1 MAKKWF
7 GPKLTAE
14 DQLSADLDA
23 ASEFLLGQT
32 NKVYTNYIDQYFD
45 LFDRF
50 LEGFRATVFSPN
62 AMRCSQRVRS
72 SALAFNQTF
81 MYYLDPR
88 GGVDTYVF
96 NFTKVVSS
104 SGADAFGECYTTSFN
119 IYQYIMMRAA

>member
-1 MAKKWF
+1 
-7 GPKLTAE
+7 
-14 DQLSADLDA
+14 
-23 ASEFLLGQT
+23 
-32 NKVYTNYIDQYFD
+32 
-45 LFDRF
+45 
-50 LEGFRATVFSPN
+50 
-62 AMRCSQRVRS
+62 
-72 SALAFNQTF
+72 